1 MSPTQQNCMLVSLM
15 DVHGEFMHANT
26 VHMDFGRSQKEN
38 GLHTCRNPIM
48 RKDDK
53 VFDSNFLER
62 EVMNFVIA
70 NYSVTTKSLQEFKL
84 EKWGHETHTHT
95 HK

>member
-1 MSPTQQNCMLVSLM
+1 
-15 DVHGEFMHANT
+15 MHANT

-70 NYSVTTKSLQEFKL
+70 NYSVTTKSLQDFML

-95 HK
+95 QIIKFEAYKEHRVFLHFTP